1 MHDRLPYLVKM
12 EYQGPYLFP
21 APNNQKSYK
30 IYEIIVQDTGHL
42 ATKNSG
48 SAEKENQQI
57 MYLQNCPS
65 LQSGKRC
72 PGLKNRK
79 SSLYA
84 EINEIPVLNKQ
95 R

>member
-1 MHDRLPYLVKM
+1 MHDRLSYLVKM
-12 EYQGPYLFP
+12 EDQGPYLFP

-48 SAEKENQQI
+48 STEKENQQT
-57 MYLQNCPS
+57 MYLQNYPS